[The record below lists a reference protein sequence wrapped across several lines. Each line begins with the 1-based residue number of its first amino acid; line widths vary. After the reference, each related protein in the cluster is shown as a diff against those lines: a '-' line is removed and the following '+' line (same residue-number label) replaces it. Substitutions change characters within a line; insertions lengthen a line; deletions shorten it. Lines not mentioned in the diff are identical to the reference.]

1 MARTTTKVTMIITRS
16 ILSKGVPIDRYMKSF
31 HRSISLPIYY
41 ILHQIKILLENHT
54 HHNSQANK
62 EVERNRLPFFW
73 IEIISEPFDNL

>member
-16 ILSKGVPIDRYMKSF
+16 ILYKGVHRQIYESF
-31 HRSISLPIYY
+31 PSIYFSTYLLYSTSN
-41 ILHQIKILLENHT
+41 KILLENHT